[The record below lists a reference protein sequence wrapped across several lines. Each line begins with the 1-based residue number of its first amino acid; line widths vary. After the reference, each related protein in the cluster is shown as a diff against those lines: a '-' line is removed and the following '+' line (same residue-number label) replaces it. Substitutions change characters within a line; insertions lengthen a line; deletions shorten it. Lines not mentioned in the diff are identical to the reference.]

1 MGKDGTQ
8 LLRHCVR
15 LLLVVATDLLSIRQ
29 SGTHHLWPCGY
40 GLSFLSFGLLAFLP
54 SPVWFLCCPLTHSG
68 VVNNFHFLP
77 RSFFKLRS
85 CKELCIILRLFL
97 VSWAELI
104 KPFFVLH
111 ESSGLA
117 LSETGYWHKI
127 MCNGYVIC
135 RHLLY

>member
-54 SPVWFLCCPLTHSG
+54 SPA
-68 VVNNFHFLP
+68 
-77 RSFFKLRS
+77 
-85 CKELCIILRLFL
+85 
-97 VSWAELI
+97 VS
-104 KPFFVLH
+104 
-111 ESSGLA
+111 A
-117 LSETGYWHKI
+117 LSIDPLWSSE
-127 MCNGYVIC
+127 
-135 RHLLY
+135 